1 MGGVT
6 PFTGTWKDR
15 DASKLATTQKKVI
28 YSGEEELNDYLCEVD
43 KFKNY

>member
-15 DASKLATTQKKVI
+15 DASMLVTTQKKVI
-28 YSGEEELNDYLCEVD
+28 YSGEEELNDY
-43 KFKNY
+43 